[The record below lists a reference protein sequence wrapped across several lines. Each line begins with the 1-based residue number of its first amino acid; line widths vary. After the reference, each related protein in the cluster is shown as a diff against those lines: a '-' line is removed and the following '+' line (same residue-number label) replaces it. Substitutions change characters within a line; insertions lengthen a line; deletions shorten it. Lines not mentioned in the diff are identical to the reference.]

1 MGSIVPMLA
10 LVLAGCG
17 GSSRPAAT
25 RVPRVEQAVKS
36 TLERSLMT
44 SQPRTEQGS
53 RPATHVRRVRCT
65 KTSGSRFSCQVTFED
80 GSSRRVTA
88 RERSDGDV
96 VLG

>member
-10 LVLAGCG
+10 LVVAGCG

-65 KTSGSRFSCQVTFED
+65 KTSGSRFSCQVIFED
-80 GSSRRVTA
+80 GTSRRLRVH
-88 RERSDGDV
+88 ERSDGDV

>member
-1 MGSIVPMLA
+1 M
-10 LVLAGCG
+10 
-17 GSSRPAAT
+17 
-25 RVPRVEQAVKS
+25 KS

-53 RPATHVRRVRCT
+53 RSSTHVRRVRCS
-65 KTSGSRFSCQVTFED
+65 KTSGNRFSCEVTFGD
-80 GSSRRVTA
+80 GSSRKVVA

>member
-1 MGSIVPMLA
+1 
-10 LVLAGCG
+10 
-17 GSSRPAAT
+17 
-25 RVPRVEQAVKS
+25 VKS

-44 SQPRTEQGS
+44 SQPRTEEGS
-53 RPATHVRRVRCT
+53 RAATHVRRVRCT
-65 KTSGSRFSCQVTFED
+65 ETSRSRFSCQVTFKD